1 MKVSKPINFKSK
13 SWGHE
18 IWIHNSDKYCGKIL
32 VVEADKSSS
41 MHFHKSKDETFYIQE
56 GKIEVRIISNDNTE
70 ETFEMNK
77 GDVLDIPKGTKH
89 QFTGIAEKSEI
100 FEVSTQH
107 FDDDSICV

>member
-1 MKVSKPINFKSK
+1 MKVSKPIKFKSK

-32 VVEADKSSS
+32 VVEANKSSS
-41 MHFHKSKDETFYIQE
+41 MHYHKLKDETFYIQE
-56 GKIEVRIISNDNTE
+56 GKILVNTISKDGIKKE
-70 ETFEMNK
+70 FEMNK

-100 FEVSTQH
+100 FEVSTEH
-107 FDDDSICV
+107 FDDDSIYV